1 MDGKRGWKEGEKG
14 GGGECTYWR
23 RSIRRDSVGAFG
35 EEMEVV
41 GDALGGE
48 GRVELF
54 EEADPAVEERVGVVV
69 V

>member
-1 MDGKRGWKEGEKG
+1 
-14 GGGECTYWR
+14 
-23 RSIRRDSVGAFG
+23 
-35 EEMEVV
+35 MEVV

-69 V
+69 F